1 MGNQTTFLCFTYNS
15 ARPLCGGRQSSEV
28 ALVGRRV
35 IIPWGAGSLG
45 GSVTGGSFITLFSQ
59 DAAVGWGFWPGGYW
73 VGG

>member
-15 ARPLCGGRQSSEV
+15 ASPLCGGTQSSGV

-45 GSVTGGSFITLFSQ
+45 GSVTGGSFITLLSQ
-59 DAAVGWGFWPGGYW
+59 DAVGGFGW
-73 VGG
+73 VGRWVSA